1 MCRGPFRGPLFA
13 RQQFVDNTMRASL
26 HTTAL
31 TALTLIASSVLAT
44 AAEVRVLT
52 VGSTQVAAKAI
63 AADFEKQ
70 TRNQVTFTIRPPFDI
85 DKELAA
91 KTFDAIILSVPAMD
105 NHDEAGDLAPMS
117 RVALARVG
125 VGVVV
130 KEGGPVSSPNSTS
143 RRMASGRAGLSLC
156 LAAHAS
162 TLSRSSDERR
172 MVVNASCPVVRRPLF
187 FRPTGLPSAAISFPF
202 FSPPSSTDPAAIF
215 NPAKR
220 SVGGPTL
227 LGRGALRRSSCR
239 VNRKHLRSAGRP
251 AGSRDCKS
259 LAMTAAIVALA
270 IVIRANFAELAQQ
283 CARLGATA
291 SIPTRN

>member
-1 MCRGPFRGPLFA
+1 MIETAIPQAEAAIAAPHPGAIIRSPLARGHSKC
-13 RQQFVDNTMRASL
+13 ASL

-130 KEGGPVSSPNSTS
+130 QEGAPSPTF
-143 RRMASGRAGLSLC
+143 
-156 LAAHAS
+156 
-162 TLSRSSDERR
+162 
-172 MVVNASCPVVRRPLF
+172 RRP
-187 FRPTGLPSAAISFPF
+187 
-202 FSPPSSTDPAAIF
+202 
-215 NPAKR
+215 R
-220 SVGGPTL
+220 S
-227 LGRGALRRSSCR
+227 
-239 VNRKHLRSAGRP
+239 
-251 AGSRDCKS
+251 
-259 LAMTAAIVALA
+259 
-270 IVIRANFAELAQQ
+270 
-283 CARLGATA
+283 
-291 SIPTRN
+291 

>member
-1 MCRGPFRGPLFA
+1 MC
-13 RQQFVDNTMRASL
+13 ASL

-31 TALTLIASSVLAT
+31 TALTLIASSALAT

-130 KEGGPVSSPNSTS
+130 KEGGPVPDVSTPEKLKAAVLTA
-143 RRMASGRAGLSLC
+143 RSL
-156 LAAHAS
+156 
-162 TLSRSSDERR
+162 TY
-172 MVVNASCPVVRRPLF
+172 
-187 FRPTGLPSAAISFPF
+187 
-202 FSPPSSTDPAAIF
+202 TDPATPNTSGVIAGAAL
-215 NPAKR
+215 AKLGILDEVKGKTR
-220 SVGGPTL
+220 HAALAVGGEL
-227 LGRGALRRSSCR
+227 VAKGEVELGFFNLSEIPKGVTVAGALPTPLQGYTVYEAAVLSKGSTAEA
-239 VNRKHLRSAGRP
+239 VTAFVKYLASAAAAAHWSGAKLEP
-251 AGSRDCKS
+251 AETY
-259 LAMTAAIVALA
+259 M
-270 IVIRANFAELAQQ
+270 
-283 CARLGATA
+283 
-291 SIPTRN
+291 PTRASR